1 LISVKVPHKQSDFF
15 LVGMLSLM
23 DAILEIPMA
32 DLLDKIALDQDTKCV
47 LSGSGGRLQPIYDLM
62 LAQDARDW
70 GKAKASAGQLQ
81 ISESE
86 AGEIWWQA
94 MQWARAV
101 STENKS

>member
-1 LISVKVPHKQSDFF
+1 
-15 LVGMLSLM
+15 M